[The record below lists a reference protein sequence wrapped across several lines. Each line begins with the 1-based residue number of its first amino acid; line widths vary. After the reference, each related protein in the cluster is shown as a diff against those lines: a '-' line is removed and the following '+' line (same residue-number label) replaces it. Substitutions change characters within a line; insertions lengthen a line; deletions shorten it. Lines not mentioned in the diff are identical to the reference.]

1 MKLWNGIK
9 RGASAIAYLW
19 LTGVIF
25 LLFIAGYILYGIL
38 WVVRYVQLRK
48 KLLFIILPI
57 TVALV
62 AGGTVY
68 YLFFPLPGKH
78 DTVTVVIPRGCTVR
92 MIADTLHRH
101 NIITSKKAL
110 IAWLKASRIER
121 RVQAG
126 KFSFLT
132 RSGVIAAAR
141 ALTSP
146 VPLDRTV
153 TIPEGLTMEQVA
165 ELVGKTFAV
174 DTAEFIRLC
183 RDTGFIKELGLDAAP
198 SIEGYLFPDTYS
210 FHETETPAE
219 MVRRMVGRFNDE
231 WAKLDTASFIS
242 RHLTRRQIVIVASI
256 VEKEAI
262 LGAERPRIAG
272 VFFNRLRLGLPLGAD
287 PTVRYVFRK
296 WSGPLY
302 MSELNSPSAYNTR
315 RNKGLPPGPICS
327 PGRASLAAAVS
338 PLQTNELYFVAK
350 WDGSGGHEFSLTYED
365 HVRKTYSIRRNN
377 EQRLRQKEASCGN

>member
-1 MKLWNGIK
+1 MTLWNGIK
-9 RGASAIAYLW
+9 RGASATAYLW
-19 LTGVIF
+19 ITGVIF

-38 WVVRYVQLRK
+38 WVIRYVQTSK
-48 KLLFIILPI
+48 KRLFII
-57 TVALV
+57 VAAV
-62 AGGTVY
+62 AACAGGTVY
-68 YLFFPLPGKH
+68 FLLFPLPGKH

-92 MIADTLHRH
+92 MVADTLRRH

-110 IAWLKASRIER
+110 IAWLKVSGIER

-132 RSGVIAAAR
+132 RAGVIAAAR

-183 RDTGFIKELGLDAAP
+183 RDTGLIKELGLDGAP

-219 MVRRMVGRFNDE
+219 MVRRMVGRFNEE
-231 WAKLDTASFIS
+231 WAKLDTAALALH
-242 RHLTRRQIVIVASI
+242 HLTKRQIVIVALI
-256 VEKEAI
+256 TEKEAV

-287 PTVRYVFRK
+287 PTVRYIFRK
-296 WSGPLY
+296 WSEPIY
-302 MSELNSPSAYNTR
+302 MSELNSPSPYNTR

-327 PGRASLAAAVS
+327 PGRASLVAAVS
-338 PLQTNELYFVAK
+338 PMQTNELYFVAK
-350 WDGSGGHEFSLTYED
+350 WDGSGGHEFSNTYED

-377 EQRLRQKEASCGN
+377 EQRLRQKEASCRN